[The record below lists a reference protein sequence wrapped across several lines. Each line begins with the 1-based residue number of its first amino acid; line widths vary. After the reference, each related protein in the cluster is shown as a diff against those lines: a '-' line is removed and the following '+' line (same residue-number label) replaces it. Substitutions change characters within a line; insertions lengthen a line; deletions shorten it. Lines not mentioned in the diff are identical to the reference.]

1 MQVAEE
7 AAADHLAAVAV
18 AVLAEAGAAQGE
30 VARARVVLRAAAG
43 IAVAA
48 PPSVAAPIGR
58 LTEQV
63 DPRVWAV
70 ARSKVAKR
78 SEKC

>member
-1 MQVAEE
+1 MQVAVE
-7 AAADHLAAVAV
+7 AAADHLAAV

-30 VARARVVLRAAAG
+30 AARARVALRAAAG
-43 IAVAA
+43 IAVVA

-63 DPRVWAV
+63 DPRVWVV

-78 SEKC
+78 SAKC